1 MSDQEGKEWGGVS
14 DKEWHEMS
22 DEERSEAMA
31 AMDRVEFAEMFF
43 EAIDEEIADRY
54 ERTGGRFP
62 DWERAVARAK
72 LDGVVPL
79 MGSGSRVM
87 ATIPHRGMVVDD
99 CDACPFHVHH
109 CLCSQ
114 FKFDTCGHP
123 DAPPDLDLDGIIATP
138 PVWCPLRKS
147 TYHLVLDPELIGDG
161 QEKDSPAES

>member
-22 DEERSEAMA
+22 DEERSAAMA
-31 AMDRVEFAEMFF
+31 SMDRVEFAEMFF

-87 ATIPHRGMVVDD
+87 ATIPHRGMVVEECADG
-99 CDACPFHVHH
+99 ACPFYEAA

-114 FKFDTCGHP
+114 SRVDTCTHP
-123 DAPPDLDLDGIIATP
+123 DAPLDLVLDKFNPVP
-138 PVWCPLRKS
+138 PTLCPFRTS
-147 TYHLVLDPELIGDG
+147 TYHLVLDPELIGDEEG
-161 QEKDSPAES
+161 ENSDE